1 VRYTTWFKWIERRVV
16 SLIVLVLALIIAT
29 AVLIGVF
36 WGLNGEL
43 PPILDPERA
52 DVKTQLGDFSL
63 STDLLFAYNSAELR
77 PEALQRLD
85 AIAAYLADHPTYPI
99 VVAGHA
105 DSTGEPDYNL
115 ALSQSRAE
123 AVVLYLLTAGVANP
137 LESIGY
143 GDTEPIATNSTEEG
157 RAANRRVTF
166 EIAGGSHG
174 ESVDDF
180 GEGLQGA

>member
-1 VRYTTWFKWIERRVV
+1 MRYQTSAGWIKKRAV

-36 WGLNGEL
+36 WVVNGEL
-43 PPILDPERA
+43 PPVLDPERS
-52 DVKTQLGDFSL
+52 DVKAQLADFSV
-63 STDLLFAYNSAELR
+63 STDLLFAYNSAQL
-77 PEALQRLD
+77 EADAVQRLD

-115 ALSQSRAE
+115 ALSQARAE
-123 AVVLYLLTAGVANP
+123 AVVLYLVTSGVANP

-143 GDTEPIATNSTEEG
+143 GDTEPIATNATEEG

-166 EIAGGSHG
+166 EIAG
-174 ESVDDF
+174 
-180 GEGLQGA
+180 

>member
-1 VRYTTWFKWIERRVV
+1 VRYSTWFKWIKRRIV
-16 SLIVLVLALIIAT
+16 SLIVLVLALVIAT

-36 WGLNGEL
+36 WGVNGEL

-52 DVKTQLGDFSL
+52 DVKAQLSDFSV
-63 STDLLFAYNSAELR
+63 STDLLFAYNSAQL
-77 PEALQRLD
+77 EADAVQRLD
-85 AIAAYLADHPTYPI
+85 AIAGYLADHPTYPI

-115 ALSQSRAE
+115 GLSEARAE
-123 AVVLYLLTAGVANP
+123 AVVVYLITAGVTNS

-157 RAANRRVTF
+157 RAANRRVSF
-166 EIAGGSHG
+166 EIAG
-174 ESVDDF
+174 
-180 GEGLQGA
+180 

>member
-1 VRYTTWFKWIERRVV
+1 MRYSTWFKWIKKRIV
-16 SLIVLVLALIIAT
+16 SLIVLVLAIIIAT

-52 DVKTQLGDFSL
+52 DVKTQLADFSV
-63 STDLLFAYNSAELR
+63 STDLLFAYNSAELQ

-85 AIAAYLADHPTYPI
+85 VISAYLADHPSYPI

-115 ALSQSRAE
+115 ALSQARAE
-123 AVVLYLLTAGVANP
+123 AVVLYLLSAGVANS

-143 GDTEPIATNSTEEG
+143 GDTEPIATNATEEG

-166 EIAGGSHG
+166 EIAG
-174 ESVDDF
+174 
-180 GEGLQGA
+180 

>member
-1 VRYTTWFKWIERRVV
+1 MRYTTWFKWIKKRAI
-16 SLIVLVLALIIAT
+16 SLVVLVLALIIAT

-52 DVKTQLGDFSL
+52 DVKTQLADFSL
-63 STDLLFAYNSAELR
+63 STDLLFAYNSAEL
-77 PEALQRLD
+77 ESDALERLD
-85 AIAAYLADHPTYPI
+85 LIAAYLADHPTYPI

-115 ALSQSRAE
+115 ALSKARAE
-123 AVVLYLLTAGVANP
+123 SVVVYLLGAGVSNP

-143 GDTEPIATNSTEEG
+143 GDTEPVASNTTEEG

-166 EIAGGSHG
+166 EVAG
-174 ESVDDF
+174 
-180 GEGLQGA
+180 

>member
-1 VRYTTWFKWIERRVV
+1 VRYTTWFKWIKRRVV